1 MPFKKSAEGVFYS
14 PSKCSSASSAVLM
27 GYVMWSWV
35 HVRWHYKDG
44 GERTKGDT
52 FLLNLPK
59 AFYLEIWVPL
69 KNFRDTL
76 KIYLISTVVIFI
88 PGLLYLQ
95 TLRAS
100 GKVYIL
106 FFMLVIFLGSFY
118 LVNLILAVVTMAYED
133 QNKATIAE
141 TEAKERK
148 FREAMELLQKEQE
161 VCKLYPCKV

>member
-1 MPFKKSAEGVFYS
+1 M
-14 PSKCSSASSAVLM
+14 L
-27 GYVMWSWV
+27 
-35 HVRWHYKDG
+35 
-44 GERTKGDT
+44 
-52 FLLNLPK
+52 
-59 AFYLEIWVPL
+59 L

-76 KIYLISTVVIFI
+76 KAYLVFFVVMFISGVCC
-88 PGLLYLQ
+88 LQ

-100 GKVYIL
+100 GKVYIV
-106 FFMLVIFLGSFY
+106 FFMMVIFLGSFY

-161 VCKLYPCKV
+161 VRQLFALLSVCLRVLLLIT

>member
-1 MPFKKSAEGVFYS
+1 MSRKL
-14 PSKCSSASSAVLM
+14 SASEEF
-27 GYVMWSWV
+27 
-35 HVRWHYKDG
+35 K
-44 GERTKGDT
+44 
-52 FLLNLPK
+52 
-59 AFYLEIWVPL
+59 
-69 KNFRDTL
+69 DTL
-76 KIYLISTVVIFI
+76 KAYLIFNTVFFI
-88 PGLLYLQ
+88 SGVLCLQ
-95 TLRAS
+95 TLRTS

-161 VCKLYPCKV
+161 VCELLQKLVSTFCY

>member
-1 MPFKKSAEGVFYS
+1 M
-14 PSKCSSASSAVLM
+14 
-27 GYVMWSWV
+27 
-35 HVRWHYKDG
+35 
-44 GERTKGDT
+44 
-52 FLLNLPK
+52 LLTD
-59 AFYLEIWVPL
+59 
-69 KNFRDTL
+69 FRDAL
-76 KIYLISTVVIFI
+76 KAYLVRFMVILI
-88 PGLLYLQ
+88 AGVCCLQ

-148 FREAMELLQKEQE
+148 FREALELLQKEQE
-161 VCKLYPCKV
+161 VHKLFPCKHSSQCPVVRHIRKSITPCVRLYIMVTHGNRSK

>member
-1 MPFKKSAEGVFYS
+1 MLKGFSILLQNAAVPPQ
-14 PSKCSSASSAVLM
+14 PSSWGMLCDHGFMCDGIIKM
-27 GYVMWSWV
+27 G
-35 HVRWHYKDG
+35 
-44 GERTKGDT
+44 EKG
-52 FLLNLPK
+52 LR
-59 AFYLEIWVPL
+59 EIHFSLIFL